1 MLGEG
6 EATVSENCDFAYGEL
21 RSTKDGALLRNVKNA
36 PTSIYTDDG
45 LSFFTW
51 PREVSAVR
59 APMVAD
65 THNRLY
71 YTDQGF
77 VRVADRLSTSLD
89 GGEPASSYKVG
100 VPRPSSAPTLKIAS
114 EIDLSTVDLSWS
126 FHYEI
131 AGLKY
136 QERAFVPDLLDGK
149 YQYTIPEI
157 HTGVAKTP
165 GIPATAITRRYQY
178 NTGGPGGTVWTTQ
191 DIPLPSGTK
200 ITVLSSTAL
209 SYKDADGSV
218 KTISDAIS
226 FLDENR
232 QSHNVESVFA
242 VSKYALTKD
251 LSAVTSTLTP
261 VGAVPVFRL
270 TAKDKVT
277 GETVF
282 DIYSSA
288 SALCN
293 PSSFWQLLATVSDSN
308 PSLFFLALNQGTQ
321 EKDKET
327 RAYVYCYANTY
338 GEMGPPSDPAIVTT
352 STTGAVDVGVTRD
365 DVSGFATISEIRI
378 FRTPTGSTIA
388 EYFYV
393 GTVPVLAEPGNTFT
407 FKDNVKA
414 ESLNE
419 ELSSEFSY
427 PPPAGLSG
435 LMSLPNGIL
444 CAFKDN
450 ELWFSEAYKPW
461 AWPPAYVKPLEAR
474 IVGGIAHGS
483 GAVITTVKTPYLVSG
498 VSPDSMTAMRL
509 NVDQAGVSSRAIA
522 VVDGVV
528 MYASH
533 DGIVAIQG
541 ASGSLIPSQKFFTRE
556 VWRERYATGLPS
568 MSFAVWDGRLVAYS
582 TNGAFVPFMI
592 RFDEADGQMT
602 ELPSLVA
609 QCHFVSQLSDQCY
622 YASGPG
628 VYQLCGG
635 ANQQAVWMSGENVL
649 NRPLNFGAAS
659 AVVEGE
665 FVVELWAHNGTEH
678 IKRHEQTVRSGVTT
692 FRLPGGYLSD
702 RYKIKIS
709 GRGRFRELRV
719 SETGKGLAAL

>member
-178 NTGGPGGTVWTTQ
+178 NTGGTGGTVWTTQ
-191 DIPLPSGTK
+191 DIPLPSGTQ

-393 GTVPVLAEPGNTFT
+393 GTIPVVTEPGSAFT

-602 ELPSLVA
+602 ELPALAA

-622 YASGPG
+622 YAIGSAI
-628 VYQLCGG
+628 YQLCGG

-678 IKRHEQTVRSGVTT
+678 IKRHEQTVRSGVTI

-702 RYKIKIS
+702 RYKIKITGS
-709 GRGRFRELRV
+709 GRFRELRV